1 MPLFR
6 INDFSPFVWQE
17 VLYTQEEKELLA
29 TIFGNRSA
37 AYMAIDESEAAV
49 EDCNQA
55 LIYKP
60 NYVKV

>member
-1 MPLFR
+1 MIIFGSQ
-6 INDFSPFVWQE
+6 DVS
-17 VLYTQEEKELLA
+17 YTDEEKDLLA

-37 AYMAIDESEAAV
+37 AYLAINESEAAV

-60 NYVKV
+60 NYVKVK

>member
-1 MPLFR
+1 
-6 INDFSPFVWQE
+6 
-17 VLYTQEEKELLA
+17 LYTEILIFGTQDVSYTDEEKDLLA

-37 AYMAIDESEAAV
+37 AYLAIDESEAAV

-60 NYVKV
+60 NYVKVQ